1 MVNFSKNELEVIKNV
16 LKRAESISRDVDPK
30 LFIYSEDMY
39 LGRNDSCRTA
49 LYALENE
56 EFLEDFGEEEI
67 EEIIWDE
74 LQLYVDYMYNEKSEI
89 QSNDSSES
97 KQIDEKIVEI
107 KKLMK
112 KIRPFDE

>member
-16 LKRAESISRDVDPK
+16 LKSAESISRDVDPK

-56 EFLEDFGEEEI
+56 EFLGDFGEEEI

-74 LQLYVDYMYNEKSEI
+74 LQLYVDYLYNEKSEI
-89 QSNDSSES
+89 QSNDSVES
-97 KQIDEKIVEI
+97 KQIDEI

>member
-16 LKRAESISRDVDPK
+16 LTRAESISRDVDPK

-56 EFLEDFGEEEI
+56 EFLGDFGEEEI

-74 LQLYVDYMYNEKSEI
+74 LQLYVDYLYNEKSEI
-89 QSNDSSES
+89 QPNDSPES
-97 KQIDEKIVEI
+97 KEIDEKIVEI